1 MLQYFNQG
9 MMAIVALAYLNMFT
23 SQYKL
28 EPAEMQ
34 YLSSM
39 IMLPWSPKLVYG
51 IFIDT
56 FPIFG
61 SRKRNYLI
69 VMSLIMTISSLLVA
83 SIKFDSAS
91 TVAILLTLMGFAI
104 AVMDVVI
111 DGLMI
116 CQSRKD
122 ADYGSEDL
130 NTLGWGMTGLGGII
144 GSLAGG
150 FIN

>member
-1 MLQYFNQG
+1 
-9 MMAIVALAYLNMFT
+9 
-23 SQYKL
+23 
-28 EPAEMQ
+28 
-34 YLSSM
+34 M
-39 IMLPWSPKLVYG
+39 IPWSPKLVYG

-69 VMSLIMTISSLLVA
+69 FMSIIITLSSLLVA
-83 SIKFDSAS
+83 SVNFKTAT
-91 TVAILLTLMGFAI
+91 TVAILLTLQGFAI

-116 CQSRKD
+116 CQSRSD

-130 NTLGWGMTGLGGII
+130 NTLGWGMVGLGGIV

>member
-1 MLQYFNQG
+1 
-9 MMAIVALAYLNMFT
+9 MAITSLAYLNMFT

-28 EPAEMQ
+28 QPAEMQ

-39 IMLPWSPKLVYG
+39 IMIPWSPKLVYG

-69 VMSLIMTISSLLVA
+69 FMSIIMTLTSLLVA
-83 SIKFDSAS
+83 SICFKTAS
-91 TVAILLTLMGFAI
+91 TVAILLTLQGFAI

-116 CQSRKD
+116 CQSR
-122 ADYGSEDL
+122 
-130 NTLGWGMTGLGGII
+130 
-144 GSLAGG
+144 
-150 FIN
+150 